1 MLSLLLGALGG
12 FLDLVVPSL
21 LPDALRIA
29 QEEYDA
35 SVPTPSLL
43 IGLVFGLPGA
53 GLALVSTYGLY
64 RFRRWAPR
72 LAVIGTALTVLAWPA
87 LGFSGQS
94 GLAVAL
100 SYLASYLWG
109 GVVMLSYVAPYRSWF
124 TDDGG
129 VIASRDS

>member
-1 MLSLLLGALGG
+1 MLGG
-12 FLDLVVPSL
+12 FLDWAIPSL

-29 QEEYDA
+29 QEEYDT

-43 IGLVFGLPGA
+43 IGLGFGLPGA
-53 GLALVSTYGLY
+53 ALALVSTYGLY

-72 LAVIGTALTVLAWPA
+72 LAVIGTALTLVAWPA
-87 LGFSGQS
+87 LGFNGQS

-109 GVVMLSYVAPYRSWF
+109 GAVMLSYVAPYRSWF
-124 TDDGG
+124 ADNGG
-129 VIASRDS
+129 VIASQDS